1 MPEVLAT
8 CSGSSA
14 TEQFNPILF
23 FWRNLSEPSE
33 TSLEETLAFYSF
45 WKFVVEF
52 GVVIFENGKSELV
65 PLKEQILIF
74 RADSFHYTRHFP
86 YQTRGH
92 ETSRY
97 TGTEGRSV
105 LVDSCRHFWKT
116 VPESKSVIVSLAGMS
131 KLSLGNVNL
140 PQSWGRFL
148 SSGCSQYGSSVT
160 VTFEWVGFVITN
172 TKLFSLD
179 FLWFLLKFLILHF
192 LMI

>member
-1 MPEVLAT
+1 MKKCNKIFRKNTYLTMPEVLAT

-33 TSLEETLAFYSF
+33 TSLDETLAFYSF

-52 GVVIFENGKSELV
+52 GAVFFENGKSELV

-92 ETSRY
+92 ETSRPAVRRY
-97 TGTEGRSV
+97 RRSV
-105 LVDSCRHFWKT
+105 WVRGSLPTFLKNYAWIQVCDSLFGWNVKT
-116 VPESKSVIVSLAGMS
+116 II
-131 KLSLGNVNL
+131 
-140 PQSWGRFL
+140 R
-148 SSGCSQYGSSVT
+148 
-160 VTFEWVGFVITN
+160 
-172 TKLFSLD
+172 
-179 FLWFLLKFLILHF
+179 
-192 LMI
+192 